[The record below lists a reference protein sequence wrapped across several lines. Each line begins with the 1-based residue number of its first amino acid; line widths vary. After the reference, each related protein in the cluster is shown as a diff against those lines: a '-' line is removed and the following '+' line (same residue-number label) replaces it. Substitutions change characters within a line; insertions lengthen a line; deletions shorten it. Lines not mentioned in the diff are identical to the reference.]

1 MGGMLALGSIGAR
14 GFAIIVSKQDK
25 RFVNELDSRDEMCET
40 EMRQEGD
47 SDYFVLSCDPT

>member
-1 MGGMLALGSIGAR
+1 MGSIGAR